1 MMVNNWTRL
10 IISKRRLVL
19 ALWLLALILGAI
31 GSTQLNSHLTTALS
45 IPGSASAHSDEMLA
59 RQFNENIEGTFTIIY
74 PFKQATSAQLKKFEE
89 RIALAARDVPSGIVT
104 GEKAIGGTLFANIST
119 SLSLSK
125 AASYTEG
132 LRNALKIA
140 GLSGALVTGPPAIER
155 DVTPILAS
163 DLHKGEII
171 GLLVA
176 LLILILALG
185 FSTQIIIPFLFAAGS
200 ISATLG
206 LIFLVSQKFL
216 VVLYI
221 PNIVELIGL
230 GLAIDYSLLILFRFR
245 KEVAD
250 SPDDLDAAIVKTM
263 ASAGRT
269 VALSSATVAI
279 TLATLTLVPI
289 PFVRSLGVASALV
302 PLVSLLAAF
311 TLQPALLSLL
321 RSHKSN
327 SAWRTA
333 AFGRLPALIV
343 RRPIIVA
350 ISSLLALVALA
361 LPIYSFHITPSSLTA
376 VPAQLESQRALSL
389 ATAAIGAGVVTPNQL
404 LIDLGAQ
411 SRASDNSVIQ
421 ARSALSAELLKNA
434 EVILVATGEK
444 TPYVDE
450 SGRYLRLF
458 VIGRHSFGAPE
469 SQALVQELRALK
481 LAHYGFPQSA
491 TLYVGGAAAQGVDL
505 IHVLSRTLPWIGLLA
520 LLITFLLLL
529 RAFKSLVLPIKAI
542 ALDLISLAV
551 TFGIVVLA
559 FGHQNFAKAL
569 GIYHLNAIEA
579 WAAVFLGVLLFG
591 VSMDYEIFIISRIK
605 EAKDRGLS
613 NADAITEG
621 VKQTGIVVTSAAL
634 IFIGAVSG
642 LALGHFAGLQEIG
655 IGLVFGVLI
664 DATIVRGL
672 LLPSVMVLLGRWNW
686 WLPAFIARIIKT
698 SPTPLSEV
706 RG

>member
-1 MMVNNWTRL
+1 MLDKWTQL
-10 IISKRRLVL
+10 IIRRRNLVF

-31 GSTQLNSHLTTALS
+31 SSTQLNSHLTIALT
-45 IPGSASAHSDEMLA
+45 IPGSSSAQSDEMLA
-59 RQFNENIEGTFTIIY
+59 RQFNENIEGTFTVIY
-74 PFKQATSAQLKKFEE
+74 PFKNASATELKGFED
-89 RIALAARDVPSGIVT
+89 RIAIAAAAIPTGVVT
-104 GEKAIGGTLFANIST
+104 QEKAIGGTLYANINS
-119 SLSLSK
+119 SLALSK
-125 AASYTEG
+125 AARYTDN
-132 LRNALKIA
+132 LRTALKSA
-140 GLSGALVTGPPAIER
+140 GLPGALVTGPPAIQN
-155 DVTPILAS
+155 DVTPILAN
-163 DLHKGEII
+163 DLHRGELL
-171 GLLVA
+171 GLFVA
-176 LLILILALG
+176 LLILIVALG
-185 FSTQIIIPFLFAAGS
+185 FSTQILIPFLFAAGS
-200 ISATLG
+200 ISATVG
-206 LIFLVSQKFL
+206 LIFLVAQKFL

-245 KEVAD
+245 REYAD
-250 SPDDLDAAIVKTM
+250 SPDDLNGSIVKTM

-269 VALSSATVAI
+269 VALSSMTVAI
-279 TLATLTLVPI
+279 TLASLVLVPI

-302 PLVSLLAAF
+302 PLVSLAAAF

-321 RSHKSN
+321 KFHKADSKM
-327 SAWRTA
+327 RTA
-333 AFGRLPALIV
+333 LFSRLPELIV
-343 RRPIIVA
+343 RRPLIVA
-350 ISSLLALVALA
+350 ISALIALVGLA
-361 LPIYSFHITPSSLTA
+361 LPIYSLHITPSSFTA
-376 VPAQLESQRALSL
+376 VPAQIESQRALSL
-389 ATAAIGAGVVTPNQL
+389 ATAVVGTGVITPNQL

-411 SRASDNSVIQ
+411 GLASSAAIIQ
-421 ARSALSAELLKNA
+421 ARSALSAELLKNP
-434 EVILVATGEK
+434 EVGVVAAGEK
-444 TPYVDE
+444 PPYVD
-450 SGRYLRLF
+450 STRRYLRIF
-458 VIGRHSFGAPE
+458 VIGHHSFGAPE
-469 SQALVQELRALK
+469 SQALVQELRALN
-481 LAHYGFPQSA
+481 LAHYGFPNLA
-491 TLYVGGAAAQGVDL
+491 RLYIGGAAAQGVDL
-505 IHVLSRTLPWIGLLA
+505 IHVLSRTIPWIGLLA

-621 VKQTGIVVTSAAL
+621 VTQTGIVVTSAAL

-686 WLPAFIARIIKT
+686 WLPTFIARIIKT
-698 SPTPLSEV
+698 SPTPLDEV